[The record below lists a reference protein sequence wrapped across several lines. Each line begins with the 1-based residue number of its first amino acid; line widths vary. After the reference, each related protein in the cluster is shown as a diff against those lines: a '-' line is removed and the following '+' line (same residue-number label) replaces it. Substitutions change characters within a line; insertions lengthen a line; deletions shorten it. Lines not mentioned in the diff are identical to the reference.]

1 MSFLDMTTNEFI
13 AELASK
19 NSVPGGGGAAAV
31 AGAMGAALAAMVCNL
46 TVGKQKYAHV
56 EEDVQKILSRVDVL
70 KNELLQMADE
80 DAKCFEPLAN
90 AYKIPKD
97 DPKRDEIMEQAL
109 RTACTAPL
117 KIIHAGEETLELL
130 GELVEKGSVLALS
143 DVGCGASMC
152 RSAVMSAWISVKI
165 NTRDMK
171 DREYALK
178 LEDEVDDIIEHSR
191 MVGDKIY
198 DKVLRKL

>member
-1 MSFLDMTTNEFI
+1 MSFLNMSCSNFI
-13 AELASK
+13 DELASK

-46 TVGKQKYAHV
+46 TVGKKKYAHV
-56 EEDVQKILSRVDVL
+56 EEAVQEILARVDVL
-70 KNELLQMADE
+70 KDEMLQMADE
-80 DAKCFEPLAN
+80 DAACFEPLTN

-117 KIIHAGEETLELL
+117 KIIRAGAETLELL
-130 GELVEKGSVLALS
+130 DELVDKGSVLALS
-143 DVGCGASMC
+143 DIGCGASMC
-152 RSAVMSAWISVKI
+152 RAAVMSAWISVKI

-171 DREYALK
+171 DREYAVK
-178 LEDEVDDIIEHSR
+178 LENEISGVVESVR
-191 MVGDKIY
+191 TLGDRIY
-198 DKVLRKL
+198 DKVLGKL